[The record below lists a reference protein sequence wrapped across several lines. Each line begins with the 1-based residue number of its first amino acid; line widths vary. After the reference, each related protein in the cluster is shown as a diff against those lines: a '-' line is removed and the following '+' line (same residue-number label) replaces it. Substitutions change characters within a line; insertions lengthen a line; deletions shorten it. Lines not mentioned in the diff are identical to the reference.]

1 MSMSSYNYSIKNTP
15 KFAFLVRVV
24 FETPNIQSRNKQF
37 QPKLGSKIKQLV
49 SNFEAQ
55 IISKLSNLRLNQNLL
70 PCGTVSTLPLH
81 RLVPMGQP

>member
-55 IISKLSNLRLNQNLL
+55 IISKLSNLRLNQNLDCL
-70 PCGTVSTLPLH
+70 
-81 RLVPMGQP
+81 